1 MTAVRIRPARAGD
14 LDALAELHHAI
25 WLDSHAGFVGLPTSA
40 RGVAWYREIIAPTL
54 DRTLVAERDATPLGY
69 VTWLDALLDDIWV
82 APWAQGRGV
91 GALLLRAGEEAIR
104 ASGHGEARLE
114 CVAANQG
121 ARRFYE
127 RHNWTLLREFVTQ
140 QPRPGLA
147 MAEYRKRLD
156 GVAP

>member
-1 MTAVRIRPARAGD
+1 VTPMRIRPARADD

-25 WLDSHAGFVGLPTSA
+25 WTATQWELVGLPPQA
-40 RGVAWYREIIAPTL
+40 RDVRWYREVIAPTL

-69 VTWLDALLDDIWV
+69 VTCLDELLDDIWV
-82 APWAQGRGV
+82 APWAQGEGV

-104 ASGHGEARLE
+104 ANGHGEARLE

-127 RHNWTLLREFVTQ
+127 RHGWRLAREFTTG
-140 QPRPGLA
+140 QPRLGLA
-147 MAEYRKRLD
+147 MTEYRKRVS
-156 GVAP
+156 GRTG